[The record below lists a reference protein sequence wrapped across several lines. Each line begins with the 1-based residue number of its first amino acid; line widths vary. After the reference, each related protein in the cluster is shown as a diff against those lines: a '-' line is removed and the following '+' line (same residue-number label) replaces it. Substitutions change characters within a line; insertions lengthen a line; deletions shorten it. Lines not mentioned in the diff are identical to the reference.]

1 MILVIFL
8 METRENK
15 MEFNKENVIN
25 ILNSLNLDENIDL
38 IDIPQ
43 IDLYMDQVIQLFES
57 NLSGTKRNKEDKL
70 LTKTMINNYSKDK
83 ILLPVKNKKYSRN
96 HVILMILIYNLKQ
109 SLSISD
115 IKGLFSNLVSDLQD
129 EKLCNINL
137 PKLYEE
143 FLEIKKEENIKSK
156 DYIEEIVEKVEETIN
171 NDKNKGYEELLL
183 TVFALINGANIQRR
197 LAEKIIDN
205 YFNNHD

>member
-1 MILVIFL
+1 
-8 METRENK
+8 

-129 EKLCNINL
+129 EKLRNINL

-156 DYIEEIVEKVEETIN
+156 DYIEEIIEKVEETIN

-205 YFNNHD
+205 YFNSRD